1 VEEITTEA
9 ELRQLLGEPLPRV
22 AAKDRPALD
31 EIEQVFHHCAKAFMR
46 SAPWDPATWRPVA
59 PPRARIAQV
68 QDRPDESLI
77 DLEHY
82 YGEQQAAALYPRS

>member
-31 EIEQVFHHCAKAFMR
+31 EIDRQWLA
-46 SAPWDPATWRPVA
+46 
-59 PPRARIAQV
+59 ARIAQV
-68 QDRPDESLI
+68 QDRPDELLA
-77 DLEHY
+77 DLERY

>member
-22 AAKDRPALD
+22 AAKDLPALD
-31 EIEQVFHHCAKAFMR
+31 EIDRQWLA
-46 SAPWDPATWRPVA
+46 
-59 PPRARIAQV
+59 ARIAQV
-68 QDRPDESLI
+68 QDRPDELLA
-77 DLEHY
+77 DLERY